1 VANNSN
7 VKVLNPQRLDRL
19 SPPPDRFDVESEVR
33 WGFPYRLPHAATLA
47 ELLGQLIKG
56 PVPKKGL
63 ITDLDDTLWK
73 GVLGEVGSEEVSW
86 DLDHD
91 SHMHGLYQQLVH
103 SLSVEGVLVGVASKN
118 DPAYVEEVFRRNDV
132 MLPSSAIF
140 PMEVHWGPKS
150 ESVARILKTWNVGPD
165 SVVFV
170 DDSPMELA
178 EVKAAHPEVEC
189 LQFPSKKHEAVL
201 NLLDRLRDLFGK
213 AVMSEED
220 AIRLDSIR
228 QNQFNRDDGPRTAG
242 SPSAFLQQANA
253 ELLISFRKDP
263 LDPRALELVNKTNQF
278 NLNGKRYTQL
288 SWRNYLQG
296 PCSFLLLAAYKD
308 KYGPLGKIAVIA
320 GRQKERTL
328 FVDTWVMSCRAFGR
342 RIEHRCLEELYAKYG
357 IDEIEFDFAAT
368 GRNEP
373 LRTFLA
379 DILDAPPS
387 AGCRLPRDQFLDRR
401 LETFHHVQEVNNG

>member
-1 VANNSN
+1 MSKFSIHNGWIACS
-7 VKVLNPQRLDRL
+7 
-19 SPPPDRFDVESEVR
+19 PPDRFDVESEVR
-33 WGFPYRLPHAATLA
+33 GGSRTGFRMLRPSA

-86 DLDHD
+86 DPDHD

-253 ELLISFRKDP
+253 RV
-263 LDPRALELVNKTNQF
+263 A
-278 NLNGKRYTQL
+278 
-288 SWRNYLQG
+288 
-296 PCSFLLLAAYKD
+296 
-308 KYGPLGKIAVIA
+308 
-320 GRQKERTL
+320 
-328 FVDTWVMSCRAFGR
+328 
-342 RIEHRCLEELYAKYG
+342 
-357 IDEIEFDFAAT
+357 
-368 GRNEP
+368 
-373 LRTFLA
+373 
-379 DILDAPPS
+379 
-387 AGCRLPRDQFLDRR
+387 DQFSQRPVGSSGPR
-401 LETFHHVQEVNNG
+401 TRE